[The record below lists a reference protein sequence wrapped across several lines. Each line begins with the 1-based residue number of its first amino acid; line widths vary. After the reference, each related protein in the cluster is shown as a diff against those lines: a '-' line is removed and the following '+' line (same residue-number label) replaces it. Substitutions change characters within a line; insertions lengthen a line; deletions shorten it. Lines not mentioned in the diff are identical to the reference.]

1 MSLKKEKPDY
11 HETDTYISDLKIEPD
26 ERTWLELSE
35 DAIT

>member
-11 HETDTYISDLKIEPD
+11 HEMGTYISDLKIEPD